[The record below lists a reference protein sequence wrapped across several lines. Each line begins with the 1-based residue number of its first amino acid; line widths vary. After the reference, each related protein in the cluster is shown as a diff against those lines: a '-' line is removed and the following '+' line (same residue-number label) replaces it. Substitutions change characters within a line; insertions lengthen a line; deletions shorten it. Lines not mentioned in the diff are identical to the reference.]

1 METIEYTPNGVCSKK
16 IIIDIEN
23 NIIKKIKVI
32 GGCPGNLAGISKLVQ
47 GMKLEE
53 VAKRLNGVTCG
64 PKSTSCPDQLAR
76 AINQILNK

>member
-1 METIEYTPNGVCSKK
+1 METFVYKTQGVCSREMH
-16 IIIDIEN
+16 IAYEGDTLVEL
-23 NIIKKIKVI
+23 KVI

-53 VAKRLNGVTCG
+53 VAKRLSGVTCG

>member
-1 METIEYTPNGVCSKK
+1 METFVYKTQGVCSREMH
-16 IIIDIEN
+16 ITYEGDTLVEL
-23 NIIKKIKVI
+23 KVI

-47 GMKLEE
+47 GMKLEV
-53 VAKRLNGVTCG
+53 VAKRLSGVTCG